1 MSEKKRYLVRS
12 ASGELAY
19 ESEQEL
25 LNSYAGG
32 MCKPSDFLFDYQA
45 KQWFR
50 LGDHPATMKY
60 LGSKPIQFPEKK
72 LVYLMLPGAPPKL
85 IGPFSGKEIQQKAAN
100 REFSENCWVF
110 VDGDK
115 EWRQIKAVK
124 LLFEM
129 LPKLPTDS
137 PAFPESGTAEIDLG
151 IEAEGPPAFPAGGNG
166 SSGIHLDPV
175 SDVAAGDEI
184 EREEATM
191 AFSPLGLSSL
201 KVDHSKAASSA
212 AAAPPA
218 GPSGR
223 PAVAPPAGPPAGPP
237 SGPPKAPPPSAGAKP
252 GMPPKAPPA
261 SATPGAPGHKPPAM
275 TPMPAGVT
283 PGRDPDQGSFDGITA
298 EIPTDPIWL
307 VKQANSEAV
316 SGPFRFLEIVKFL
329 EEGKLNKADK
339 ISKVGTNRYVKIQ
352 QQYEFN
358 VKFSLETVIEHGVE
372 KQKIFIKRRHPRVPY
387 FTGIQVLT
395 KDGVLAGDCVNISA
409 GGILMENIKADFN
422 LGDIIEIKILPGLIT
437 KAISVK
443 ALVIGKIPKIP
454 PAFALKFEDLK
465 QDDKEA
471 IEIYVQEMLKREM
484 LKNG

>member
-12 ASGELAY
+12 AGGELAY

-72 LVYLMLPGAPPKL
+72 LVYFMVPGAPPKL
-85 IGPFSGKEIQQKAAN
+85 VGPYSGKEIQQKAAN

-129 LPKLPTDS
+129 LPKLPTDL

-151 IEAEGPPAFPAGGNG
+151 LEADSPPAFSATPNG
-166 SSGIHLDPV
+166 SSEIELGVGSPV
-175 SDVAAGDEI
+175 SAGDEI

-201 KVDHSKAASSA
+201 KMDHSKAAAPAAVASA
-212 AAAPPA
+212 PSAPPTT
-218 GPSGR
+218 R
-223 PAVAPPAGPPAGPP
+223 PTTAPPTGAP
-237 SGPPKAPPPSAGAKP
+237 SGPPKAPPSAMGAKP
-252 GMPPKAPPA
+252 GMPPKAPS
-261 SATPGAPGHKPPAM
+261 SAPPLGAPTQKPPTM

-329 EEGKLNKADK
+329 EEGKLNKSDK

-358 VKFSLETVIEHGVE
+358 VKFSIETVIEHGVE

-387 FTGIQVLT
+387 FTGIQVIT
-395 KDGVLAGDCVNISA
+395 KEGVLAGDCVNISA

-422 LGDIIEIKILPGLIT
+422 LGDIIDVKILPGLIT
-437 KAISVK
+437 KPISVR

-465 QDDKEA
+465 LDDKEA

>member
-1 MSEKKRYLVRS
+1 MSDKKRYLVRS
-12 ASGELAY
+12 ANGEQAY

-32 MCKPSDFLFDYQA
+32 MGKPSDFLFDYQVN
-45 KQWFR
+45 QWFR
-50 LGDHPATMKY
+50 LGDHPVTMKF

-72 LVYLMLPGAPPKL
+72 LVYLMAPGVPPKQT
-85 IGPFSGKEIQQKAAN
+85 GPFSGKEIQQKAAQ
-100 REFSENCWVF
+100 REISENCWVF

-124 LLFEM
+124 LLFDM
-129 LPKLPTDS
+129 LPKLPTDI
-137 PAFPESGTAEIDLG
+137 PAFPDSGTAEIELGSGMDAPPPFSPEQAPSISIDLDD
-151 IEAEGPPAFPAGGNG
+151 GPPHSPPPN
-166 SSGIHLDPV
+166 H
-175 SDVAAGDEI
+175 GDEI
-184 EREEATM
+184 EREDATL

-201 KVDHSKAASSA
+201 KVDHSQPA
-212 AAAPPA
+212 AAAPSA
-218 GPSGR
+218 
-223 PAVAPPAGPPAGPP
+223 
-237 SGPPKAPPPSAGAKP
+237 PPKAPPKAPPSAPPGMP
-252 GMPPKAPPA
+252 GMPPKAPPSAGA
-261 SATPGAPGHKPPAM
+261 SPGKPLTM

-329 EEGKLNKADK
+329 EEGKLNKSDK
-339 ISKVGTNRYVKIQ
+339 ISKVGSNRYVKIQ

-358 VKFSLETVIEHGVE
+358 VKFSLETVMEHGVE

-387 FTGIQVLT
+387 FTGIQVIT
-395 KDGVLAGDCVNISA
+395 RDGVLAGDCVNISA

-422 LGDIIEIKILPGLIT
+422 LGDIIEIKILPGLI
-437 KAISVK
+437 KKSIAVK
-443 ALVIGKIPKIP
+443 SLVIGKIPKIP

-465 QDDKEA
+465 LEDKEA

>member
-1 MSEKKRYLVRS
+1 MSDKKRYLVRS
-12 ASGELAY
+12 ANGEQAY

-25 LNSYAGG
+25 QNSYAGG
-32 MCKPSDFLFDYQA
+32 IGKPSDFLFDYQVN
-45 KQWFR
+45 QWFR

-72 LVYLMLPGAPPKL
+72 LVYLMVPGVPPKQS
-85 IGPFSGKEIQQKAAN
+85 GPFSGKEIQQKAAQ
-100 REFSENCWVF
+100 REISENCWVF

-124 LLFEM
+124 LLFDM
-129 LPKLPTDS
+129 LPKLPTDV
-137 PAFPESGTAEIDLG
+137 PAFPDSGTAEIEIGVGADAPPPFPSGSNAASIG
-151 IEAEGPPAFPAGGNG
+151 IDFDDGPPK
-166 SSGIHLDPV
+166 DPPPTPN
-175 SDVAAGDEI
+175 GDEV
-184 EREEATM
+184 EREDATM

-201 KVDHSKAASSA
+201 KVDHSQPT
-212 AAAPPA
+212 AAAPA
-218 GPSGR
+218 TAPS
-223 PAVAPPAGPPAGPP
+223 A
-237 SGPPKAPPPSAGAKP
+237 PPKAPPKGPTATPPAKP
-252 GMPPKAPPA
+252 GMPPKAPASSGPA
-261 SATPGAPGHKPPAM
+261 GIPGKVPTM

-316 SGPFRFLEIVKFL
+316 SGPFRFMEIVKFL
-329 EEGKLNKADK
+329 EEGKLNKSDK

-358 VKFSLETVIEHGVE
+358 VKFSLETVMEHGVE

-387 FTGIQVLT
+387 FTGIQVIT
-395 KDGVLAGDCVNISA
+395 RDGVQAGDCVNISA

-422 LGDIIEIKILPGLIT
+422 LGDIIEVKILPGLI
-437 KAISVK
+437 KKSISVK
-443 ALVIGKIPKIP
+443 SLVIGKIPKIP

-465 QDDKEA
+465 SEDKEA